1 MFTYLVQQDKFFLLR
16 WADYLPPMPCYNL
29 CSLGEIFEGPHFQG
43 QKWKCIF
50 KVTAQKCLAIKNS
63 DTWTDS
69 SSRNNIWS
77 SFSSTD
83 LNIEC
88 CFSCFNCQTIED
100 QFLICFFLGK
110 ESPFFLVFKFY
121 MRQQKINVWIF
132 LYRQR
137 IKSSVSYRP
146 ISRQQKINLWLFPLQ
161 EKNQIIC
168 ELPTHIEAHSWSQ
181 PDAAGRRWTNSACC
195 TRLEPIVVFS
205 FLFYTLLLPSSTT
218 IVEILSLSLIYILLG
233 L

>member
-1 MFTYLVQQDKFFLLR
+1 MTWSNIWRASTTRPKV
-16 WADYLPPMPCYNL
+16 
-29 CSLGEIFEGPHFQG
+29 EGPHFQG
-43 QKWKCIF
+43 QKYKCIF
-50 KVTAQKCLAIKNS
+50 EETVQKCLAIKDS

-88 CFSCFNCQTIED
+88 CFSFFNCQTIED
-100 QFLICFFLGK
+100 QFLTWFFIGK
-110 ESPFFLVFKFY
+110 DKPFSRL
-121 MRQQKINVWIF
+121 QI
-132 LYRQR
+132 LYETG
-137 IKSSVSYRP
+137 P
-146 ISRQQKINLWLFPLQ
+146 LSRQQKINFWLFPLQ

-195 TRLEPIVVFS
+195 TRLEPIYVFFLQFFCIFVVAFAIVNNHYCGDIVIV
-205 FLFYTLLLPSSTT
+205 FDIFYWICKL
-218 IVEILSLSLIYILLG
+218 
-233 L
+233 